1 MQQMLR
7 SNKLNGVIKK
17 LQNRGI
23 NQKLL
28 LLLSVTTINELS
40 FLDEEEKK
48 ELPKAVGKY
57 QSEKAFFDL
66 NSDIRRSL
74 EERSLEERSLE
85 KKVP

>member
-48 ELPKAVGKY
+48 
-57 QSEKAFFDL
+57 
-66 NSDIRRSL
+66 L
-74 EERSLEERSLE
+74 ENLAKQQFEE
-85 KKVP
+85 